1 MNAIELLGTLLGG
14 GSSGGGSQASAQI
27 LRDILGGGQPQQQP
41 TQPQQQ
47 PQQRPAQP
55 QQVPVSTQ
63 DRWQSGGPGGLR
75 PAPQQQPAQL
85 QEEAAILIR
94 AMLNAARADGRMDQ
108 DEEQKILRLIGQP
121 TPEVVS
127 FIRAEFEKPVN
138 VRDFAWSV
146 PLGMEEKVYTVSLAA
161 ITLDDRS
168 ESDYLKQ
175 LSHGLRLNP
184 QTCAAIHQRY
194 GATVIN

>member
-14 GSSGGGSQASAQI
+14 GGSGGGSQAGAQI
-27 LRDILGGGQPQQQP
+27 LRDILGGGQPQQP
-41 TQPQQQ
+41 APQQ
-47 PQQRPAQP
+47 PQQPAQRPQP

-63 DRWQSGGPGGLR
+63 DRWQSGGPDVLR
-75 PAPQQQPAQL
+75 PAPQAQPPL
-85 QEEAAILIR
+85 EEEAAILIR
-94 AMLNAARADGRMDQ
+94 AMLNAARADGRMDR

-121 TPEVVS
+121 TPEVVN

-161 ITLDDRS
+161 IVLDERS

-194 GATVIN
+194 GAPVIS